1 MTSLSEDDMKRWAGE
16 KEKKNLRTNNRNEWR
31 EGNGGMSADW

>member
-16 KEKKNLRTNNRNEWR
+16 KEKKNLRIYRPSERLLRFSTYPC
-31 EGNGGMSADW
+31 